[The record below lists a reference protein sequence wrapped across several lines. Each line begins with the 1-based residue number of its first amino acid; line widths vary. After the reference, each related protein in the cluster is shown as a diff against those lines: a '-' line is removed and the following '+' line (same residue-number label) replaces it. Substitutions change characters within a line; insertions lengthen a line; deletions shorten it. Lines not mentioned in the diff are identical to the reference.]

1 MDMTQRVGKE
11 AFLRQQHA
19 IMGRI
24 DSRPHL
30 AAINVPTLVLCGRED
45 ALTPVER
52 HVEIAGAIPGARLA
66 IVEDCGHLSTME
78 RPQAV
83 TALMRDWMLYDR

>member
-1 MDMTQRVGKE
+1 
-11 AFLRQQHA
+11 
-19 IMGRI
+19 
-24 DSRPHL
+24 
-30 AAINVPTLVLCGRED
+30 
-45 ALTPVER
+45 LTPVER

-66 IVEDCGHLSTME
+66 IIEDCGHLTTME